1 MSIDIFEIAEVD
13 SAVRKQI
20 EIWQSLPTT
29 REVIS
34 AIEGRVGRLIKGS
47 PPTASE
53 GNQIN
58 GTNYSV
64 AYGMLRAL
72 SIMESNLS
80 EETEKITEIEAD
92 YSDKEL

>member
-1 MSIDIFEIAEVD
+1 MSTDIFEIAELD

-29 REVIS
+29 REVIA
-34 AIEGRVGRLIKGS
+34 AIEKRVGKLIRGS

-72 SIMESNLS
+72 SVMESDLS
-80 EETEKITEIEAD
+80 AETENIKEIEAD
-92 YSDKEL
+92 YSDQEL